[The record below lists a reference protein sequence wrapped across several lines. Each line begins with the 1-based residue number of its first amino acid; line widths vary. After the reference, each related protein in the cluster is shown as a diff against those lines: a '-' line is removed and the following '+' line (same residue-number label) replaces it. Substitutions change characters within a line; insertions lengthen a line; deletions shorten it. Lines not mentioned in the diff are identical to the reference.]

1 MRALIISN
9 NIVLPSSS
17 ARRRGAAAADSRFMG
32 SFGKF
37 SRTKISLRPS
47 RTWLT
52 YPSVLFCD
60 NLSDDWYAPWSAPI
74 VRVLPVA
81 QEDRNHVAT
90 SPDDLIRSDEKE
102 KCTLCVLI
110 FSNNI
115 IFFYFHFSFMAVRR
129 TVRAYDFTL
138 PCSGLIIARRIGAL
152 KHYRCCDVYV
162 RTPYQKSNDVWKTSG
177 FELKATVSVIH
188 VIYGGWI
195 MLPVRT
201 KQLTR
206 HVWLSYD
213 FNKMF
218 LVYIIIFP
226 Q

>member
-1 MRALIISN
+1 MRVLVINN

-17 ARRRGAAAADSRFMG
+17 ARRRGAVAADTRFTA
-32 SFGKF
+32 SFEKF
-37 SRTKISLRPS
+37 SRTKISLRPG

-60 NLSDDWYAPWSAPI
+60 NLSDDWYAPWSALI
-74 VRVLPVA
+74 VCVLPVA

-129 TVRAYDFTL
+129 TVYAYDFTL
-138 PCSGLIIARRIGAL
+138 PCFERITARIG
-152 KHYRCCDVYV
+152 V
-162 RTPYQKSNDVWKTSG
+162 RTQRCVRSY
-177 FELKATVSVIH
+177 FE
-188 VIYGGWI
+188 
-195 MLPVRT
+195 
-201 KQLTR
+201 
-206 HVWLSYD
+206 
-213 FNKMF
+213 
-218 LVYIIIFP
+218 
-226 Q
+226 